1 MDSNFITN
9 GSIGQIDI
17 KLNKRAIDILLIS
30 LEPESKTPS
39 SERSTV
45 KLSRTE
51 DGIKLIVV
59 ANDTSAL
66 RAALNSYLRWIQ
78 GILSMIE
85 KLD

>member
-9 GSIGQIDI
+9 GSTGQIDI
-17 KLNKRAIDILLIS
+17 KLPKRAIDILLIS

-78 GILSMIE
+78 GILSIIE

>member
-9 GSIGQIDI
+9 GSTGQIDI
-17 KLNKRAIDILLIS
+17 KLPKRAIDILLIS

-45 KLSRTE
+45 KLSRAE

>member
-9 GSIGQIDI
+9 GSTVQIDI
-17 KLNKRAIDILLIS
+17 KLPKRAIDILLIS

-51 DGIKLIVV
+51 DGIRLIVI

-66 RAALNSYLRWIQ
+66 RAALNSYLRWI
-78 GILSMIE
+78 
-85 KLD
+85 

>member
-51 DGIKLIVV
+51 DGIRLIVI

>member
-9 GSIGQIDI
+9 GSTGQIDI
-17 KLNKRAIDILLIS
+17 KLPKRAIDILLIS

>member
-9 GSIGQIDI
+9 GSTGQIDI
-17 KLNKRAIDILLIS
+17 KLPKRAIDILLIS

-51 DGIKLIVV
+51 DGIRLIVV